1 MQASRKYLLLVPINI
16 TEIRNLSFLL
26 SFREGILYAYRSV
39 VGVRPVNGVVIL
51 LLVEQGWQ
59 LEQREGHLHIKFLP
73 YKFK

>member
-1 MQASRKYLLLVPINI
+1 MTFSYINI
-16 TEIRNLSFLL
+16 IRK
-26 SFREGILYAYRSV
+26 GILYAYRSV

-51 LLVEQGWQ
+51 LLVEQGRQ